1 MHGKTVADLLTAL
14 EDVREEWKEALD
26 QQLREMTDRLDGLV

>member
-1 MHGKTVADLLTAL
+1 MHGKTVADLLTEL